1 MQQSLEQLTEI
12 VVAEL
17 QNLVLKS
24 SKILFQFASEVVII

>member
-24 SKILFQFASEVVII
+24 SKILFQFAYEVVII